1 MDIAALSMVMSQNQ
15 IMESV
20 GVAMLDKSLET
31 QEMAGSE
38 VLQLIDGAALERSIN
53 PNIGGNID
61 LMI

>member
-31 QEMAGSE
+31 QEMVGSE